1 MNFIYII
8 QGNGAFQ
15 APPSLMEAWDESY
28 NRGRMLGV
36 ELGEESPSSQ
46 GPYSSFHVLS
56 WWVAQGSLL
65 LRGHVDHKLHHP
77 AVVAEFIVVPEN
89 ELDKVVIESNASLS
103 IKDERV
109 GVTAKITGNSL
120 FFLI

>member
-1 MNFIYII
+1 MKVSFRNFKQKIIKFFSDAMNFIYII

-46 GPYSSFHVLS
+46 GPYSSFHVLPDG
-56 WWVAQGSLL
+56 WPRAPYSLEVMWIISSTTL
-65 LRGHVDHKLHHP
+65 QL
-77 AVVAEFIVVPEN
+77 
-89 ELDKVVIESNASLS
+89 
-103 IKDERV
+103 
-109 GVTAKITGNSL
+109 
-120 FFLI
+120 